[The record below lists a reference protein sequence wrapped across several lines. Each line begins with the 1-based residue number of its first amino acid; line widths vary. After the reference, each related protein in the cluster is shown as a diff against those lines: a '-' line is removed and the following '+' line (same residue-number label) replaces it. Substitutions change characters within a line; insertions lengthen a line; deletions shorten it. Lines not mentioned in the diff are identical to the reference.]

1 MSEKGKVKAFL
12 GEIMK
17 ALVVDD
23 SKSIRQ
29 IERKYLEEMGFRVV
43 EAEDGEE
50 ALKVLKKNPDV
61 RLIILDWHMPVMS
74 GYEFLKAVRA
84 NPEWNEIKIM
94 MVTTENQQKSV
105 IDAIMAGAN
114 EYLMKPFDKEMLENK
129 IRYLLEGSL

>member
-1 MSEKGKVKAFL
+1 
-12 GEIMK
+12 MK

-29 IERKYLEEMGFRVV
+29 IERKYLEEMGFTVV
-43 EAEDGEE
+43 EAENGEQ
-50 ALKVLKKNPDV
+50 ALERLKENPDV
-61 RLIILDWHMPVMS
+61 RLIILDWHMPVMN

-84 NPEWNEIKIM
+84 NPEWNDIKIM

-114 EYLMKPFDKEMLENK
+114 EYLMKPFDKEMLETK
-129 IRYLLEGSL
+129 IRFLLEESF

>member
-1 MSEKGKVKAFL
+1 
-12 GEIMK
+12 MK

-29 IERKYLEEMGFRVV
+29 IERRYLEEMGFTVV
-43 EAEDGEE
+43 EAENGEE
-50 ALKVLKKNPDV
+50 GLRVLKENPDV
-61 RLIILDWHMPVMS
+61 RLIILDWHMPIMN

-105 IDAIMAGAN
+105 IEAIMAGAN
-114 EYLMKPFDKEMLENK
+114 EYLMKPFDKEMLESR
-129 IRYLLEGSL
+129 IRFLLEGSL